1 MSYPESVR
9 YLYALGNELKAG
21 AKFGLERMLILLG
34 ELGHPERGRRFVHVA
49 GTNGKGSVS
58 ATVASVLK
66 EAGFQTGLYTSPHLQ
81 QPTERIQINGQPISD
96 REFAAAFD
104 QVHAGAES
112 LLRRD
117 AIDAH
122 PSYFE
127 TVTAM
132 ALLVFRERCE
142 ISVIEVG
149 LGGRLDATNVIEPEL
164 CVITPISFDHEAYL
178 GNTIEAIASEKAGIL
193 KSGVPV
199 VVARQ
204 PPAAKRVIETKAKQL
219 GARVVDQEKIA
230 LSNVEVT
237 RCDCRFDLEGESFR
251 FALAGRH
258 QVENAA
264 SAVLAC
270 RELGIELDDT
280 RRGLDSVRW
289 PGRLET
295 VAHAPELILDGAHN
309 PAGAA
314 ALADYIRECG
324 GGQPVWMVYGA
335 MRDKAI
341 DEVISQLFPLAQRL
355 ILTAPDMPRAL
366 RPEAIAEMTDHS
378 NVTVTRTV
386 AEALAV
392 ARTAPAE
399 ALVFITGSLFVVGEA
414 REILFEEPLRIE
426 CS

>member
-81 QPTERIQINGQPISD
+81 QPTERIQINGRPISD
-96 REFAAAFD
+96 GEFAAAFD

-193 KSGVPV
+193 KHGVPV
-199 VVARQ
+199 VLACQ
-204 PPAAKRVIETKAKQL
+204 SAAAKNVIETKAKQL
-219 GARVVDQEKIA
+219 GARVVDQGKVG

-237 RCDCRFDLEGESFR
+237 RRDCRFDLEGEPFR

-264 SAVLAC
+264 TAVLAC
-270 RELGIELDDT
+270 RELGIELDDI

-289 PGRLET
+289 PGRLEI

-324 GGQPVWMVYGA
+324 GCQPVWIVYGA

-341 DEVISQLFPLAQRL
+341 DEVISHLFPLAQRL

-366 RPEAIAEMTDHS
+366 RPEAIAEMTEHS
-378 NVTVTRTV
+378 KVTVTRTV

-414 REILFEEPLRIE
+414 REILFKEPLRIE